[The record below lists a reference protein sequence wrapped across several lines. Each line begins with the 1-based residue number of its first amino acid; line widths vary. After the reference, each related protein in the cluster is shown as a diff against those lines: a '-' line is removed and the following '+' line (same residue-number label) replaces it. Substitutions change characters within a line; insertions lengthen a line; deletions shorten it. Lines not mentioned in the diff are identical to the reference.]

1 MSTIDSIRQKRL
13 QDLDV
18 QDLMTIH
25 LSNVRIIETQDFAVH
40 SCLHTLEE
48 NMMHSISN
56 DHIYPY
62 CNLLCAF
69 AILDQIG
76 STYEP
81 ITKTSVATAQ
91 NGIKKALHYFSGY
104 QESSRETKALV
115 AFRNGIMH
123 DGSFTNFSRH
133 EKKHYIFRLKKDQA
147 DVINVAAEEWDGSGS
162 SLRPEVFSY
171 INRDQFHRLTLDVLL
186 SVKNMLS
193 SNNLKA
199 NIRSEDFLHKF
210 ILWDAK
216 ENIRSNQKL
225 AL

>member
-104 QESSRETKALV
+104 QESS
-115 AFRNGIMH
+115 
-123 DGSFTNFSRH
+123 
-133 EKKHYIFRLKKDQA
+133 HYIFRLKKDQA